1 MLQFVPSI
9 RSGGF
14 ADIGPRRYMEDEH
27 IRIDD
32 LSAHL
37 GSLISVPEPS
47 AFYGVSEFLALRF
60 CTILKSR
67 LSWLHSHVIG
77 LYFVRCVGF

>member
-1 MLQFVPSI
+1 MEMLQFVPNI
-9 RSGGF
+9 RSGSF

-37 GSLISVPEPS
+37 APVLMFSELS
-47 AFYGVSEFLALRF
+47 AFYGVRAVNAVQLIIFF
-60 CTILKSR
+60 M
-67 LSWLHSHVIG
+67 
-77 LYFVRCVGF
+77 